1 MLFYGI
7 LAQILSAQFCLTVF
21 KHTLTFKIPC
31 LLVVHIL
38 YLTLSLYEVGRLTS
52 WPAIDSSTFLHLI
65 LFKASFWPNQFAWF
79 FPTCFFHI
87 FCPLFIVQHLLWSPT
102 AFSAYNC
109 HPLSKHAYTDA
120 PPPHLLLSTL
130 IHYILWTQHTHQF
143 LCVLP
148 VRQLDYL
155 HCSHYTFLS
164 SFKNCHFFSQTS
176 CLIFIPHC
184 WCCDWKSLSGKCA
197 KLRTVAASN
206 NKSSHAMITLLL
218 LVCTTYVCI
227 VVLCAH
233 PICGESHIHR
243 NTTGEVATLVF
254 AQLWKNFSIIC
265 NLGECYKCLYCDSEW
280 SKCCWK
286 RSGQVTELDQCIGML
301 IYIY

>member
-79 FPTCFFHI
+79 FPTRFFHI

-120 PPPHLLLSTL
+120 PPPICSYQHLST
-130 IHYILWTQHTHQF
+130 ISCEPNITISSF
-143 LCVLP
+143 VF
-148 VRQLDYL
+148 
-155 HCSHYTFLS
+155 FLS
-164 SFKNCHFFSQTS
+164 ANLITYIALTILFLVLLKIAIFF
-176 CLIFIPHC
+176 LKHH
-184 WCCDWKSLSGKCA
+184 
-197 KLRTVAASN
+197 V
-206 NKSSHAMITLLL
+206 
-218 LVCTTYVCI
+218 
-227 VVLCAH
+227 
-233 PICGESHIHR
+233 
-243 NTTGEVATLVF
+243 
-254 AQLWKNFSIIC
+254 
-265 NLGECYKCLYCDSEW
+265 
-280 SKCCWK
+280 
-286 RSGQVTELDQCIGML
+286 
-301 IYIY
+301 